1 MILPSFIIIPL
12 AVAFLITLLARK
24 KEGGAALFSIVAA
37 ALLVGL
43 SVYAAVAMKGQ
54 TVVYEMSAWKIP
66 FGIALVLDSLT
77 AFMLLIVNLIALT
90 SLAFSFNYVR
100 HLWPDWKYYSL
111 FMILLAGMNGVIM
124 TGDLFNLYVFM
135 EIALLAAFALVA
147 YGGRSHEFEAS
158 FKYAV
163 MGAVSS
169 GLILFTI
176 AIVYSSTSTL
186 TLAKIAEAFPGLS
199 PSLQLW
205 IGGLLL
211 AGLSLKAAVMP
222 FHAWLPDAHSSA
234 PAPISAMLSGVLI
247 KTLGIYTLIRIFYN
261 VMGAPQIFLQ
271 IFLVLGVVSI
281 LLGNALAVKQWDFK
295 RLLAYCSIGQVGY
308 IFLALG
314 LNSVLGMVGALFHLF
329 SHALSKSLLFYNA
342 GAIEMG
348 LGTRDLRNM
357 GNITRLM
364 PVTAHTSMVASL
376 AISGIPPFNGFFS
389 KLIIIIAVV
398 QAGGP
403 FYALAAVVGSLLTLA
418 AFMKVQ
424 KYGIRGE
431 KPAESLQHSIGWG
444 MKTAMIVLALL
455 CVLTSLMVVPGI
467 RETTLD
473 PVVDAI
479 MNKTGYIQ
487 LVLGGK

>member
-1 MILPSFIIIPL
+1 MILPSFVIIPL

-24 KEGGAALFSIVAA
+24 KEGGAASLSILAGA
-37 ALLVGL
+37 FLVGL
-43 SVYAAVAMKGQ
+43 SVYAVTVLRGQ
-54 TVVYEMSAWKIP
+54 TLVYEMSAWKLP

-77 AFMLLIVNLIALT
+77 AFMLLIVNIIALT
-90 SLAFSFNYVR
+90 SLVFSFNYIR

-111 FMILLAGMNGVIM
+111 FMILLAGMNGVLL

-169 GLILFTI
+169 GFILITI
-176 AIVYSSTSTL
+176 AIVYSATSTL
-186 TLAKIAEAFPGLS
+186 TMAKIAEVFPGLN
-199 PSLQLW
+199 PALQLW

-247 KTLGIYTLIRIFYN
+247 KTLGIYTLIRLFYN
-261 VMGAPQIFLQ
+261 VMGAPEIFLRL
-271 IFLVLGVVSI
+271 FLVLGAISI
-281 LLGNALAVKQWDFK
+281 LLGNSLSVKQWDFK
-295 RLLAYCSIGQVGY
+295 RLLAYCSIGQIGY
-308 IFLALG
+308 ILIGIG
-314 LNSVLGMVGALFHLF
+314 LNSALGMAGALFHLF

-342 GAIEMG
+342 GAVEMG

-357 GNITRLM
+357 GNVTRLM
-364 PVTAHTSMVASL
+364 PVTAHSSMVGSL

-389 KLIIIIAVV
+389 KLVLIIAAI
-398 QAGGP
+398 QAGRPLYG
-403 FYALAAVVGSLLTLA
+403 LVAVIGSLLTLA

-424 KYGIRGE
+424 RYGFRGE
-431 KPAESLQHSIGWG
+431 KPVEALETRIGWG
-444 MKTAMIVLALL
+444 MKTAMILLAIL
-455 CVLTSLMVVPGI
+455 CLVTSLMIVPGI
-467 RETTLD
+467 REMTLD
-473 PVVDAI
+473 PVVDVI